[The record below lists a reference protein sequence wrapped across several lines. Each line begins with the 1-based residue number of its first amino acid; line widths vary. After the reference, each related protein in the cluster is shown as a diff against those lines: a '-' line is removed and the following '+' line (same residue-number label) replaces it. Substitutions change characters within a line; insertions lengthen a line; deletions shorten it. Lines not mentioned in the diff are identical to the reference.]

1 VVDEQFAY
9 SNLSTRPRGR
19 FVALAGRVLPGI
31 ARVQADVEPFAAQWR
46 TANLAAL
53 ESTGPLS
60 GEPLWIALGDSL
72 SQGIGASAFD
82 RGWVGQL
89 HTRFAEHGT
98 PMRLVNLSVSGAR
111 TADVLDMQI
120 PALSELAERDAWPDL
135 VTLMIGSNDLMGRRY
150 RDRMPERMDRIL
162 RQLPSG
168 SLVTTLPNPTATAN
182 AVNAVIEHVASERG
196 LVVAELR
203 QPRTASWRGKLAA
216 DHFHPNDRGYA
227 ALADVVESAIN
238 NSGKEFI

>member
-1 VVDEQFAY
+1 MVDEQFAY

-19 FVALAGRVLPGI
+19 FVTLAGRVLPGI
-31 ARVQADVEPFAAQWR
+31 ARVQADIEPYAAQWR
-46 TANLAAL
+46 RANLAAL
-53 ESTGPLS
+53 ESTG
-60 GEPLWIALGDSL
+60 PLWIALGDSL
-72 SQGIGASAFD
+72 SQGIGAAAFD

-89 HTRFAEHGT
+89 HNRFAERGT
-98 PMRLVNLSVSGAR
+98 PVRLVNLSVGGAR
-111 TADVLDMQI
+111 TADVLDVQI
-120 PALSELAERDAWPDL
+120 PALAELAARDALPDL

-162 RQLPSG
+162 RQLPAG
-168 SLVTTLPNPTATAN
+168 SLVTTLPNPTATAT

-227 ALADVVESAIN
+227 GQADVVERAIN
-238 NSGKEFI
+238 NAGKEFN

>member
-1 VVDEQFAY
+1 MVDEQFAY

-19 FVALAGRVLPGI
+19 FVTLAGRVLPGI

-46 TANLAAL
+46 AANLAAL
-53 ESTGPLS
+53 KSSGPL
-60 GEPLWIALGDSL
+60 WVALGDSL
-72 SQGIGASAFD
+72 SQGVGASAFD

-89 HTRFAEHGT
+89 HTRLAERGT
-98 PMRLVNLSVSGAR
+98 PVRLVNLSVSGAR
-111 TADVLDMQI
+111 TADVLDVQI
-120 PALSELAERDAWPDL
+120 PALADLAARGAWPEL

-162 RQLPSG
+162 RQLPAG
-168 SLVTTLPNPTATAN
+168 SVVTTLPNPTATAN

-203 QPRTASWRGKLAA
+203 APRTTSWRGKLAA
-216 DHFHPNDRGYA
+216 DHFHPNDRGYTG
-227 ALADVVESAIN
+227 LADVIESAIN
-238 NSGKEFI
+238 NSGKQFP